1 MVRWE
6 RVWEAQKYVLHFP
19 NNKRK
24 QRQDRVTELH
34 LHCTSHWLLFWEEK
48 GRQRVKALD
57 MSQNCSSMLL
67 IMFVGSQLGGL
78 YQGWETKQ
86 VMLQSGICF
95 LLIPVS
101 SVLFAFRNQWATIMT
116 DVPTSGCI
124 SCLEVHHIKV
134 TFVLHGQRQLV
145 LQVSYKDRDV
155 SSLHYFLSQQ
165 LEQCPHRLVWLSY
178 LRIGPERENKNYTF
192 NGNKDIQTACRIRKA
207 AIARCGFFSSVNVV

>member
-57 MSQNCSSMLL
+57 TSQNCSSMLL
-67 IMFVGSQLGGL
+67 IMFVGAQLGGL

-134 TFVLHGQRQLV
+134 TFVLHGQLQLV

-155 SSLHYFLSQQ
+155 SSLVLFPQSTVGTMSSQAC
-165 LEQCPHRLVWLSY
+165 LAELFEDRTRAREQELHFQWQQGHTNCM
-178 LRIGPERENKNYTF
+178 
-192 NGNKDIQTACRIRKA
+192 
-207 AIARCGFFSSVNVV
+207 